1 MSKRH
6 ASWVNRSAVSKWAHV
21 FERTGLAMAGASCGL
36 FVAAHMIR
44 ANIEMGSGIVALA
57 MTIYG
62 GLGFYLGIDLPP
74 PLNKSDPAI
83 ADQHAAKTDTV
94 ELLSAAGTFFAALT
108 AVLSVYLIVVDERLW
123 IGAVLL
129 IALLWTTG
137 TTMQVAAGVI
147 ARLRRSRAPL

>member
-1 MSKRH
+1 MNKRH
-6 ASWVNRSAVSKWAHV
+6 ASWDDRSTVSKWAHV
-21 FERTGLAMAGASCGL
+21 FERSGLAMAGASCGL

-44 ANIEMGSGIVALA
+44 ANIDMGAGIAALA
-57 MTIYG
+57 MTFYG

-74 PLNKSDPAI
+74 PLAKPNPAM
-83 ADQHAAKTDTV
+83 AEKHAARTDTV

-129 IALLWTTG
+129 IALLWAVG

-147 ARLRRSRAPL
+147 ARLRRSRNAG